1 MQGGMANIA
10 MGAFAASVSNAGALG
25 IIGAGGM
32 DSATLKKEIALCKKL
47 TNKPFGVNL
56 MLMNPYS
63 KEMAQIVI
71 DEQIP
76 VVTTGAGNPAT
87 YIPAWKEAGILV
99 IPVVPS
105 ATLAKRMERAGAD
118 AVIAEGMEAGGHI
131 GELTTMTLVPQ
142 VVEAVS
148 IPVIAA
154 GGIASGK
161 QLLAVTC
168 LGASGVQMGTS
179 LLVSEECPVHDNYK
193 QAILQAK
200 DTGTTVT
207 GRISGTPVRII
218 KNKMARTYVKK
229 EKEGLS
235 AEELEVYTLG
245 SLKKAVIEG
254 DVENGSLMAGQVAG
268 MLHEI
273 VPVAV
278 LFERLYADFQKEYK
292 KLIESNCEVV
302 YERN

>member
-32 DSATLKKEIALCKKL
+32 DSATLKKEIAICKKL

-131 GELTTMTLVPQ
+131 GELTTLTLVPQ

>member
-32 DSATLKKEIALCKKL
+32 DSATLKKEIAICKKL

-142 VVEAVS
+142 VVESVS

>member
-32 DSATLKKEIALCKKL
+32 DSATLKKEIAICKKL